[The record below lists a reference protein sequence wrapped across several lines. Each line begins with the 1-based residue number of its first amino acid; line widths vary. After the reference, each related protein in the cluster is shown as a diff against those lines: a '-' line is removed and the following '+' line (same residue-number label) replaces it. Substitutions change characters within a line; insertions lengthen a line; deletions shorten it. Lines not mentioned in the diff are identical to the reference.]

1 MNIDLSGI
9 VAIIALGFSI
19 YTYWRQNQSNK
30 KQEALIESQ
39 HKLNELL
46 ASKETSEMAA
56 AKSADLGAAF
66 QKLGRSQYRLK
77 IFNKGPAT
85 ARNVRIAFPDGNEFI
100 PDHDLEGKFPME
112 SMDKYQAVELIAAI
126 HMSSPSKLKV
136 QLNWVDED
144 NAEREKI
151 IHATW

>member
-9 VAIIALGFSI
+9 VAAIALSFSV

-56 AKSADLGAAF
+56 AKSADMGAEF
-66 QKLGRSQYRLK
+66 QKLGRNQYRLK

-85 ARNVRIAFPDGNEFI
+85 ARNVRVSFPDGNEFVSE
-100 PDHDLEGKFPME
+100 HDLEGKFPME

-126 HMSSPSKLKV
+126 HMGSPSKLKV
-136 QLNWVDED
+136 QLNWVDEEG
-144 NAEREKI
+144 AEREKI
-151 IHATW
+151 TYTTW